1 LSIAR
6 SNDDIQRIQI
16 DHLPPDT
23 DEDSIR
29 ALFEPFGEVFAYER
43 PVDEQTGVSGGIVL
57 FRMGK
62 LDADEAIAAL
72 NGRFIDGWTIQLTR
86 V

>member
-16 DHLPPDT
+16 DHLSPDT
-23 DEDSIR
+23 DENSIR

-57 FRMGK
+57 FRMGE

-72 NGRFIDGWTIQLTR
+72 NGRSIDGWTIQLTR

>member
-1 LSIAR
+1 MSIAR

-43 PVDEQTGVSGGIVL
+43 PVDEQTGISGGIVL
-57 FRMGK
+57 FRMGE

-72 NGRFIDGWTIQLTR
+72 NGDSIDGWIVQVSR